1 MHMNRKIVFGQG
13 RVTIR
18 HGAARCSDCAG
29 QGIVK
34 RWADSDVRHD
44 SASVQSRAVQRRL
57 ARRARPTPSAANG
70 GRQPEAAA
78 GGPKQNHPQPA
89 RVQQGNPLGS
99 TLFVLALHQILVHI
113 LAGHHSSIL
122 CRRYFLHWSARLDIS
137 GGPGQL

>member
-1 MHMNRKIVFGQG
+1 MNRKIVFGQG

-78 GGPKQNHPQPA
+78 GGPEQNHPQPA

-99 TLFVLALHQILVHI
+99 TCSSW
-113 LAGHHSSIL
+113 HSIKSS
-122 CRRYFLHWSARLDIS
+122 YTFLPDITVAS
-137 GGPGQL
+137 YADDTSFTGPRD